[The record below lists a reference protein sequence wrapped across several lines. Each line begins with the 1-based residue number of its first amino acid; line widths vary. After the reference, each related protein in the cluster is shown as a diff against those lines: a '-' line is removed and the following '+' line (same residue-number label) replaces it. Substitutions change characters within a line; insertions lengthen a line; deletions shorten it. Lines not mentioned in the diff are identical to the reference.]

1 MQNTGKSAGLLIP
14 TYFSSVLIYFK
25 CLDLTNMFKLAGI
38 WFILQLTAFGRSSS
52 SSIQLQEMTSAV

>member
-25 CLDLTNMFKLAGI
+25 CLDLTNMEN
-38 WFILQLTAFGRSSS
+38 ILN
-52 SSIQLQEMTSAV
+52 